1 MDLSEN
7 SMLTEGFVSAPLV
20 FHPAYQAGGTFVLLG
35 SQMVKGRKTFVIAY
49 AQIPEKTSLY
59 GTFTY
64 GHTTRM
70 TYTQGLAWVDGENYQ
85 IVRITSDLLRPLPEV
100 RLQKETTDITFSEA
114 QFKQVT
120 QKFWLPAAVTVT
132 LDWNGRTYRNNH
144 AYSEFLVSNV
154 EATQKIGKPKEGVKA
169 TADPTERRNGSN
181 HAPGNPSSSLI
192 PEAN

>member
-1 MDLSEN
+1 
-7 SMLTEGFVSAPLV
+7 MLTEGFVSAPLV

-70 TYTQGLAWVDGENYQ
+70 TYTQGLAWIDGENYQ
-85 IVRITSDLLRPLPEV
+85 IVRIASDLLRPLPEV

-120 QKFWLPAAVTVT
+120 QKFWLPAAVAVT
-132 LDWNGRTYRNNH
+132 LDWNGRTYRNVH
-144 AYSEFLVSNV
+144 AYSDFLVSNV
-154 EATQKIGKPKEGVKA
+154 EETQKIGKPKEGLKA
-169 TADPTERRNGSN
+169 VEDSSERRTGNN